1 MARGGYAS
9 LQGPSG
15 AGKSTLLSLL
25 GGLERPQQG
34 RAVVADIDLT
44 RLSGDGLAGYRRS
57 CVGFVFQHFGLLDTL
72 TALENVELAC
82 TLAGERPRARRR
94 RAAELLE
101 SVGLEARA
109 RHRPGQLAGGE
120 RQRVA
125 IARALANRPRL
136 LLADE
141 PTGNLDEDSADGVI
155 SLMESVSRETG
166 CTLVVVTHNRMVAR
180 RAPHQL
186 RLTGGRVV
194 AA

>member
-1 MARGGYAS
+1 VHERGAQIDVRGLRHAYPSPAGALTVLDGVDLHVAPGGYAS

-109 RHRPGQLAGGE
+109 RHRPGQLAGG
-120 RQRVA
+120 Q
-125 IARALANRPRL
+125 
-136 LLADE
+136 
-141 PTGNLDEDSADGVI
+141 
-155 SLMESVSRETG
+155 
-166 CTLVVVTHNRMVAR
+166 
-180 RAPHQL
+180 
-186 RLTGGRVV
+186 
-194 AA
+194 